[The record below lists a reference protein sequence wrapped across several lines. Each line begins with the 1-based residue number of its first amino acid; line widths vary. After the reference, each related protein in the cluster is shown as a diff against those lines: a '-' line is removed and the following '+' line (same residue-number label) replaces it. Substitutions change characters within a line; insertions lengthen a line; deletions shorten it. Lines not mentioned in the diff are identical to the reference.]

1 MELEALDKAVDEAFG
16 RKPEQPGRA
25 PAAAPAA
32 RQQMPAPM
40 RANNPGALMPGGKMA
55 QYQSMEEGL
64 QALDRNLAG
73 YGKRGIDTIEGV
85 INTWSPGNAPG
96 NSPEATRNYIA
107 HVAKVTG
114 LSPTDKI
121 DLSNPLVRHQISAG
135 ITQFENGPQVV
146 YGRQPAAPTTRPAA
160 ASAAPEPAMGGMDLS
175 NLDAAVQTAMTAP
188 PPPTTGGKVASKVSE
203 FLRGT
208 GRSAASLID
217 TGLNAVTGGLDVAAY
232 PLARAYYGQQMPA
245 EAAAA
250 KAKAETTSPK
260 DILGTALGITKTP
273 EYQGEAS
280 RRAMEYVGTHI
291 NEGID
296 AIQHGL
302 ISMGITLPKADVE
315 NMINQATFLVPGAV
329 KGVAKSKVGQ
339 AIGREAGYAGEAV
352 KYLTPEPI
360 QRAVGGV
367 VEAVAPGTVK
377 PTRPP
382 APTFAPPAAEA
393 QQLAP
398 YAQPTRGSVGAAA
411 TSNPTMIRAALE
423 NATPEFQQLYG
434 SMPLDK
440 VNTPTVLRHL
450 EGDSLPVPV
459 RLLQGQATGDLVQL
473 SREQNLRGSNPEIAY
488 RIQEQNQA
496 LVDNVPAI
504 RERVAPD
511 VYSPKTID
519 SSQSIIDSYLK
530 LDEARNTQIRDAY
543 KALENANGGQFP
555 VDGATLAQNADAL
568 LHKKLKT
575 EFLPASIRSQLDRF
589 RSGEPMTFEQFE
601 AMRTNLAA
609 EIRKAERSGDGNAA
623 ISSSLVRQA
632 LEDLPMTGETAA
644 LKPLADTARSLAKE
658 RFDALRKDPAY
669 RAAVN
674 DTIPADKFLEKF
686 VINGHNK
693 NVRTMVDTLGS
704 GSEGHQ
710 HMAAGTINWLG
721 DRAGIVEGRGNFSQA
736 NYNKALKKLDDVNN
750 LQQIFTPEGQT
761 YLRTLGNVAN
771 YTQFQP
777 RGSFVNNSNTLV
789 GYLAEKGAG
798 GLETA
803 ANVVGLKTIG
813 YPAGSEARRLIGQ
826 ARERKFARESLEPG
840 AGSKISD
847 MAKVGRKKKPV
858 AASAAEAQ
866 RTEPTLGTE

>member
-1 MELEALDKAVDEAFG
+1 MELEALDQAVDEAFG
-16 RKPEQPGRA
+16 RKPAQPGRA

-55 QYQSMEEGL
+55 QYQTMEEGL

-107 HVAKVTG
+107 LVAKVTG

-135 ITQFENGPQVV
+135 ITQFESGPQAV

-160 ASAAPEPAMGGMDLS
+160 APAAPEPAMGGMDLS
-175 NLDAAVQTAMTAP
+175 NLDAAVHTAMTAP

-352 KYLTPEPI
+352 KYITPEPI

-398 YAQPTRGSVGAAA
+398 YAQTTRGSVGAAA

-496 LVDNVPAI
+496 LVDNLPAI

-519 SSQSIIDSYLK
+519 SSQRLIDSYK
-530 LDEARNTQIRDAY
+530 ALDEQKLQAIEDASTRL
-543 KALENANGGQFP
+543 KDAAGGELPLDSKILLENVN
-555 VDGATLAQNADAL
+555 N
-568 LHKKLKT
+568 KLKK
-575 EFLPASIRSQLDRF
+575 ELLLSEAEKNISQYRELQRLAET
-589 RSGEPMTFEQFE
+589 GQMTFDEYLSLYRNVSKT
-601 AMRTNLAA
+601 AGTAA
-609 EIRKAERSGDGNAA
+609 DGNIRHAA
-623 ISSSLVRQA
+623 GVMLRELDNIPLT
-632 LEDLPMTGETAA
+632 EETAH
-644 LKPLADTARSLAKE
+644 LKPLADQRRALARQ
-658 RFDALRKDPAY
+658 RFADLKNDPAY
-669 RAAVN
+669 RAAIN
-674 DTIPADKFLEKF
+674 DTVPADKFLEKF

-693 NVRTMVDTLGS
+693 NVSTMVNTFGP
-704 GSEGHQ
+704 GSEAHQ
-710 HMAAGTINWLG
+710 HMAAGAINYLS

-736 NYNKALKKLDDVNN
+736 NYNKALKNLDDVNN
-750 LQQIFTPEGQT
+750 LQLIFTPEGQT

-777 RGSFVNNSNTLV
+777 RGSFVNNSNSLIS
-789 GYLAEKGAG
+789 YLAEKGAG
-798 GLETA
+798 GLEAA
-803 ANVVGLKTIG
+803 ANVAGLKTIG

-826 ARERKFARESLEPG
+826 ARERKFAREALEPG
-840 AGSKISD
+840 AGSKISEI
-847 MAKVGRKKKPV
+847 AKVGRKKKP
-858 AASAAEAQ
+858 AAAPAAEAP